1 MAFTESGGARIG
13 WEESGKGEPILMIM
27 GLGYARQMWFR
38 TRPVL
43 ERRYRTIVFDNRG
56 VGASDVPTGPY
67 TIGQMADDAA
77 AVMSA
82 AGVERARVFGISMGG
97 MIAQEFA
104 LRYPERVERLV
115 LGCTNFGGKTAKI
128 AERPV
133 LDILRARGTM
143 TPEQGVWA
151 MAPYIYDA
159 GTPRERIEE
168 DLAVRM
174 KVYPKAEGYYAQ
186 VQAISAWSCVERLG
200 ELKAKTLV
208 IHGETDQLV
217 PAENAG
223 LLAGKIAGAKVVMLE
238 RASHIF
244 TTDQPERAHAAILD
258 FLE

>member
-1 MAFTESGGARIG
+1 MAFTESGGVRIG
-13 WEESGKGEPILMIM
+13 WEESGKGEPVLLIM

-43 ERRYRTIVFDNRG
+43 DARYRTIVFDNRG
-56 VGASDVPTGPY
+56 VGESDVPTGPY
-67 TIGQMADDAA
+67 TMGQMADDAA

-82 AGVERARVFGISMGG
+82 AGVKRARVFGISMGG

-133 LDILRARGTM
+133 LDVLRARGTM
-143 TPEQGVWA
+143 TPEEGVRA
-151 MAPYIYDA
+151 MVPYIYDA
-159 GTPRERIEE
+159 RTPRERIDE

-174 KVYPKAEGYYAQ
+174 KVYPTAEGYYAQ
-186 VQAISAWSCVERLG
+186 VQAINTWSSVERLG
-200 ELKAKTLV
+200 ELKARTFI
-208 IHGETDQLV
+208 IHGESDQLV
-217 PAENAG
+217 PPENAG
-223 LLAGKIAGAKVVMLE
+223 LLAGKIAGAEVVMLE

-244 TTDQPERAHAAILD
+244 TTDQPEKAHAAILS